1 MLFRSSHIV
10 EAQLRLWLIAES
22 VTSEGERYRRSVELP
37 LHRSESPVFS
47 LTWTAMHSVD
57 DTSALKEYLGK
68 SAIEQQW
75 HLLITFT
82 GYHESLANQV
92 YARHVYLP
100 RDVQQNASFVDIVTV
115 SPDGGRIIDLANF
128 DKWNP
133 SASDQLAGEFL

>member
-1 MLFRSSHIV
+1 
-10 EAQLRLWLIAES
+10 
-22 VTSEGERYRRSVELP
+22 
-37 LHRSESPVFS
+37 
-47 LTWTAMHSVD
+47 MHSVD

-100 RDVQQNASFVDIVTV
+100 RDVQQNASFVDIVTI

-133 SASDQLAGEFL
+133 STSDQLAGEFL